1 MLNLGDKSAA
11 QSMTIIAA
19 VIFAVIQTLEGL
31 GVIPPGALEAI
42 ATCGKSVAVVLGVFG
57 LRRAISV
64 NGLGVILGL
73 HDEPGDDDHELTDAD
88 FDEFSDDEP
97 DDDYELTDAD
107 FEDEELPEGAPFR
120 GGY

>member
-11 QSMTIIAA
+11 KSMTIIAA

-42 ATCGKSVAVVLGVFG
+42 ATCGKSVAALLGVFG

-73 HDEPGDDDHELTDAD
+73 HDEIGQDDDHELTDAD
-88 FDEFSDDEP
+88 FDEFADDEP
-97 DDDYELTDAD
+97 DDDYELTDED
-107 FEDEELPEGAPFR
+107 FEDEEPEQ
-120 GGY
+120 